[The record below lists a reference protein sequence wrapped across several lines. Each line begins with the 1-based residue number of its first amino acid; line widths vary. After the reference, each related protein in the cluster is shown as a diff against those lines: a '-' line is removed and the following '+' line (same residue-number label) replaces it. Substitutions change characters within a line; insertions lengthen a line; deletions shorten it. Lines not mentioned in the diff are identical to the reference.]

1 LRNWNNRATE
11 DARREE
17 SREKKNRCEMRKT
30 GKTSTR
36 GARAAKK
43 AAKRTTSTPRARKA
57 QKELTALETAMI
69 AWKDTYAKRH
79 KRMD

>member
-1 LRNWNNRATE
+1 MHAAKKSSE
-11 DARREE
+11 EE
-17 SREKKNRCEMRKT
+17 SEYEMNRTR
-30 GKTSTR
+30 KTSTR
-36 GARAAKK
+36 GAGTAKK